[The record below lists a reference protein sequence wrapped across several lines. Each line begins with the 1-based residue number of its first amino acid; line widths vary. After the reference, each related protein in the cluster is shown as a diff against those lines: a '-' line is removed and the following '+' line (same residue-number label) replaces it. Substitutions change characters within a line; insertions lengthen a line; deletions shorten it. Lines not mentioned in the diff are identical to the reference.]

1 MKIALINENS
11 QAAKNEIIY
20 NSLKNTVEPMG
31 HEVLNFGMYSADDE
45 TQLTYV
51 MNGLLAAILLNSKAV
66 DFVVTGCGT
75 GEGAML
81 ALNSFPGVLCG
92 HVTSPLDAYLFGQVN
107 DGNAIAMPFAQGF
120 GWGAELNLDYTFEKL
135 FSTEMGGGYPKER
148 VVPEQRNKKILD
160 EVKKITHHDI
170 MYVLENID
178 QDFLKTTVSSE
189 KFKELFFANCQV
201 PEIADYIKK
210 VIANNHTKFMV

>member
-210 VIANNHTKFMV
+210 VIGE